1 MKEVFKQHKS
11 GYFVS
16 NQGRIKGIRVAYL
29 RPTLSNAGYLVTS
42 LPKDGTSMF
51 YTVHRAVYET
61 FKGDIPHKMD
71 INHIDGNK
79 QNNHISNLECVTR
92 QENIQHAYDNGLA
105 YGKPG
110 SHNSMAKLTAED
122 FIILCESLMEGAT
135 NDEIAQMFGIH
146 PNYVSLIRHKK
157 RWTSLFPP
165 WYKPTKSLG
174 NTGISLDKMVLV
186 YKDTLTTLSNK
197 EIAVKWSLDPSTISR
212 IRTRKTW
219 VDFIKYY
226 ESCSATTISGG

>member
-29 RPTLSNAGYLVTS
+29 RPTLSNAGYLVTA
-42 LPKDGTSMF
+42 LPKDGVRSF

-61 FKGDIPHKMD
+61 FKGNIPPKMD

-92 QENIQHAYDNGLA
+92 RENTQHAYDNGLA
-105 YGKPG
+105 YGRPG
-110 SHNSMAKLTAED
+110 SLNSMAKLTAED
-122 FIILCESLMEGAT
+122 FIVLCESLMEGAT

-157 RWTSLFPP
+157 RWVSLFPS

-186 YKDTLTTLSNK
+186 YEDTLTTMSNK

-219 VDFIKYY
+219 IDFIKYY